1 MSGKRVPAK
10 RGRPPTVLIAD
21 PAEERE
27 DGEYGAL
34 MAQSNY
40 ERELRGRYQ
49 RKPSPPMQPTCD
61 LDRGLVYARYAG
73 LVSPQAVRSILK
85 VTRAFRNWITD
96 QRGARGP
103 AHDVDKAVKLFL
115 AIRTVRAVRS
125 KKRFPEARATPRQVA
140 QVLELLDGEAPKPD
154 TVKHRM
160 NRLSPLIKGFKVA
173 RKAAP

>member
-49 RKPSPPMQPTCD
+49 RKPLSNLSTMTPAPFTPILNPTPNPA
-61 LDRGLVYARYAG
+61 LT
-73 LVSPQAVRSILK
+73 S
-85 VTRAFRNWITD
+85 
-96 QRGARGP
+96 GAR
-103 AHDVDKAVKLFL
+103 
-115 AIRTVRAVRS
+115 
-125 KKRFPEARATPRQVA
+125 
-140 QVLELLDGEAPKPD
+140 
-154 TVKHRM
+154 
-160 NRLSPLIKGFKVA
+160 
-173 RKAAP
+173 